1 MGGGGYGY
9 IFIIFYKYI
18 RLKVEIPGRT
28 SDLYYS
34 LCDVKSTFYYKPFKT
49 LLRNFMKQREFILQV
64 LSP

>member
-1 MGGGGYGY
+1 MDIYL
-9 IFIIFYKYI
+9 YKVKSGDT
-18 RLKVEIPGRT
+18 RET